1 MTHLTK
7 ISFGITSAIVTSLA
21 FIVSLSGNIEPRMP
35 IIGSLLVFAVAD
47 NISDSLGIHIFQESD
62 LKKTGTVN
70 TSTISNFLSRFLV
83 ILSFVIV
90 VYLFPIQVAV
100 IISVVLGISM
110 LMTLTYLIAIERETK
125 PLPAMIQHF
134 AIAALVVV
142 ASFLLRTWIFA
153 LFNVI

>member
-70 TSTISNFLSRFLV
+70 TSTISNFLARFLV
-83 ILSFVIV
+83 ILSFVMV
-90 VYLFPIQVAV
+90 VYLFPIQPAV

-110 LMTLTYLIAIERETK
+110 LMALTYLIAVERETK
-125 PLPAMIQHF
+125 PLPAMIQHL
-134 AIAALVVV
+134 AIAALVVI
-142 ASFLLRTWIFA
+142 ASLVLRTWIVT
-153 LFNVI
+153 LFN